1 MFKLTTI
8 NEFRN
13 ELNQA
18 VIGREKEFDLM
29 LIALLQKGHV
39 LLESVP
45 GSGKTMMAKSFANA
59 FKGDFKRVQ
68 FTPDVL
74 PSDVTGIRYFNP
86 QSQEFVLKAGP
97 IQTNILL
104 ADEINRATP
113 RTQSSLLE
121 SMEEKQVTIDGETL
135 PLPNPFMVIA
145 TQNPIESQ
153 QGTFPLP
160 AAQLDRFLFK
170 LTINYPS
177 FEEEHDILR
186 QYGHK
191 PGEIRT
197 TSIVDADTVKQ
208 WASEAGEVTVHE
220 DVERYILKIVRATR
234 EHPFLE
240 LGLSSRAALAILQ
253 ATRAYAYL
261 QGRSFATPD
270 DVKMILPPAALHR
283 MELSTEGVLT
293 KKIEDVLKEI
303 TNSVTAPLEAT
314 V

>member
-1 MFKLTTI
+1 MSSIEK
-8 NEFRN
+8 FRE
-13 ELNQA
+13 ELNRA
-18 VIGREKEFDLM
+18 IIGREKEFDFM
-29 LIALLQKGHV
+29 LIALLQEGHV

-59 FKGDFKRVQ
+59 FKGVFSRIQ

-86 QSQEFVLKAGP
+86 QTQDFVLKTGP
-97 IQTNILL
+97 ISTNLLL

-121 SMEEKQVTIDGETL
+121 AMEEHQVTIDGETIKL
-135 PLPNPFMVIA
+135 PTPFMVIA

-170 LTINYPS
+170 LNIGYPN
-177 FEEEHDILR
+177 FEEEHLILK
-186 QYGHK
+186 QYGNS
-191 PGEIRT
+191 PGKITT
-197 TSIVDADTVKQ
+197 TSVIGAAEVKV
-208 WASEAGEVTVHE
+208 WAKEASQVAVHE
-220 DVERYILKIVRATR
+220 DIERYILKIIRRTR
-234 EHPFLE
+234 EHPFIE

-253 ATRAYAYL
+253 ATKAHAYIL
-261 QGRSFATPD
+261 GRDFATPD
-270 DVKMILPPAALHR
+270 DVKAIIEPAALHR
-283 MELSTEGVLT
+283 MELSMEGMLT
-293 KKIEDVLKEI
+293 KELAEVLKEI
-303 TNSVTAPLEAT
+303 IQSIPAPIEAT

>member
-1 MFKLTTI
+1 MFILTTI
-8 NEFRN
+8 KEFRA

-29 LIALLQKGHV
+29 LIALLQQGHV

-59 FKGDFKRVQ
+59 FKGNFKRVQ

-135 PLPNPFMVIA
+135 ALPNPFMVIA

-170 LTINYPS
+170 LTIDYPT
-177 FEEEHDILR
+177 FEEEHEILR
-186 QYGHK
+186 QYGNK
-191 PGEIRT
+191 PGEIK
-197 TSIVDADTVKQ
+197 TSGIVDADTVKQ
-208 WASEAGEVTVHE
+208 WASEAGQVNVHE
-220 DVERYILKIVRATR
+220 DIERYILKIVRATR
-234 EHPFLE
+234 EHPFLD

-261 QGRSFATPD
+261 QGRDYATPD
-270 DVKMILPPAALHR
+270 DVKAILPPAALHR

-293 KKIEDVLKEI
+293 KKIEDVLNEI
-303 TNSVTAPLEAT
+303 TKSITAPLEAT

>member
-1 MFKLTTI
+1 MTTI
-8 NEFRN
+8 AEFKK

-18 VIGREKEFDLM
+18 IIGREKEFDMM
-29 LIALLQKGHV
+29 LIALLQQGHV

-59 FKGDFKRVQ
+59 FKGLFKRVQ

-74 PSDVTGIRYFNP
+74 PSDVTGIRFYNP
-86 QSQEFVLKAGP
+86 QTQEFVLKEGP
-97 IQTNILL
+97 VSTNILL

-121 SMEEKQVTIDGETL
+121 AMEERQVTIDGETMKL
-135 PLPNPFMVIA
+135 PTPFMVIA

-170 LTINYPS
+170 LVIDYPS
-177 FEEEHDILR
+177 FEEEHEILR
-186 QYGHK
+186 QYSK
-191 PGEIRT
+191 APGEIRT
-197 TSIVDADTVKQ
+197 KALIDTATVAEWSKK
-208 WASEAGEVTVHE
+208 ASDVMVHE
-220 DVERYILKIVRATR
+220 DIERYILKIVRATR
-234 EHPFLE
+234 EHPYLE

-253 ATRAYAYL
+253 ASKTYAFIN
-261 QGRSFATPD
+261 GRDYVTPD
-270 DVKMILPPAALHR
+270 DVKTILPSAAMHR

-293 KKIEDVLKEI
+293 KSLEDLLNEI
-303 TNSVTAPLEAT
+303 VFSIPAPIEAT

>member
-1 MFKLTTI
+1 LVTI
-8 NEFRN
+8 NDFRK

-29 LIALLQKGHV
+29 LIALLQQGHV

-59 FKGDFKRVQ
+59 FKGAFKRVQ

-86 QSQEFVLKAGP
+86 QSQEFILKAGP
-97 IQTNILL
+97 VSTNILL

-121 SMEEKQVTIDGETL
+121 SMEERQVTIDGETL
-135 PLPNPFMVIA
+135 SLPTPFMVIA

-170 LTINYPS
+170 LNIDYPT
-177 FEEEHDILR
+177 FEEEHEILQ
-186 QYGHK
+186 QYGK
-191 PGEIRT
+191 NPGQIMT
-197 TSIVDADTVKQ
+197 NAVIDAGTVET
-208 WASEAGEVTVHE
+208 WAAEAAEVTVHPDLE
-220 DVERYILKIVRATR
+220 KYILKIVRATR

-253 ATRAYAYL
+253 ASRTKAYIA
-261 QGRSFATPD
+261 GRDYVTPD
-270 DVKMILPPAALHR
+270 DIKSILPPAALHR

-293 KKIEDVLKEI
+293 KTIEEVLDEI
-303 TNSVTAPLEAT
+303 MNSITAPLEAT

>member
-1 MFKLTTI
+1 MTTI
-8 NEFRN
+8 ADFKK
-13 ELNQA
+13 ELNKA
-18 VIGREKEFDLM
+18 IIGREREFDMM
-29 LIALLQKGHV
+29 LIALLQQGHV

-59 FKGDFKRVQ
+59 FKGLFKRVQ

-74 PSDVTGIRYFNP
+74 PSDVTGIRFYNP
-86 QSQEFVLKAGP
+86 QTQDFVLKEGP
-97 IQTNILL
+97 ISTNILL

-121 SMEEKQVTIDGETL
+121 AMEERQVTIDGETIKL
-135 PLPNPFMVIA
+135 PAPFMVIA

-170 LTINYPS
+170 LIIDYPS
-177 FEEEHDILR
+177 FEEEHEILR
-186 QYGHK
+186 QYSNA

-197 TSIVDADTVKQ
+197 KALIDTDTVAEWSKK
-208 WASEAGEVTVHE
+208 ASEVIVHE
-220 DVERYILKIVRATR
+220 DIERYILKIIRATR
-234 EHPFLE
+234 EHPYLE

-253 ATRAYAYL
+253 ASKTYAYIH
-261 QGRSFATPD
+261 GKDFVTPD
-270 DVKMILPPAALHR
+270 DVKTILPSAALHR

-293 KKIEDVLKEI
+293 KRLPDLLDEI
-303 TNSVTAPLEAT
+303 VFSIPTPIEAT

>member
-1 MFKLTTI
+1 MATMR
-8 NEFRN
+8 EFRK
-13 ELNQA
+13 ELNDA
-18 VIGREKEFDLM
+18 IIGREKEFDFM
-29 LIALLQKGHV
+29 FIALLTGGHI

-59 FKGDFKRVQ
+59 FKGAFGRVQ

-74 PSDVTGIRYFNP
+74 PSDITGIRYFNP
-86 QSQEFVLKAGP
+86 QTQEFVLKAGP
-97 IQTNILL
+97 VSTNILL

-135 PLPNPFMVIA
+135 KLPVPFMVIA

-170 LTINYPS
+170 LNIGYPS
-177 FEEEHDILR
+177 FEEEHLIIK
-186 QYGHK
+186 QYGK
-191 PGEIRT
+191 NPGAIT
-197 TSIVDADTVKQ
+197 TSSVIGPDEVAEWSK
-208 WASEAGEVTVHE
+208 EAGEVAVHE

-234 EHPFLE
+234 EHPYLD
-240 LGLSSRAALAILQ
+240 LGLSSRAALAVFQ
-253 ATRAYAYL
+253 ATKAYAYIS
-261 QGRSFATPD
+261 GRNFTTPD
-270 DVKMILPPAALHR
+270 DVKKVIGPAALHR
-283 MELSTEGVLT
+283 LELSTEGMLT
-293 KKIEDVLKEI
+293 KNLEDVLKDIIESI
-303 TNSVTAPLEAT
+303 PAPIEAT

>member
-1 MFKLTTI
+1 MR
-8 NEFRN
+8 EFRK
-13 ELNQA
+13 ELNDA
-18 VIGREKEFDLM
+18 IIGREKEFDFM
-29 LIALLQKGHV
+29 LIALLTGGHI

-45 GSGKTMMAKSFANA
+45 GSGKTMMAKSFASA
-59 FKGDFKRVQ
+59 FKGAFGRVQ

-86 QSQEFVLKAGP
+86 QTQEFVLKAGP
-97 IQTNILL
+97 VSTNILL

-135 PLPNPFMVIA
+135 KLPVPFMVIA

-170 LTINYPS
+170 LNIGYPS
-177 FEEEHDILR
+177 FEEEHLIIK
-186 QYGHK
+186 QYGK
-191 PGEIRT
+191 NPGAIT
-197 TSIVDADTVKQ
+197 TSSVIGPDEVAE
-208 WASEAGEVTVHE
+208 WSREAGEVAVHE

-234 EHPFLE
+234 EHTYLD
-240 LGLSSRAALAILQ
+240 LGLSSRAALAVFQ
-253 ATRAYAYL
+253 ATKAYAYIS
-261 QGRSFATPD
+261 GRNFTTPD
-270 DVKMILPPAALHR
+270 DVKKVIGPAALHR
-283 MELSTEGVLT
+283 LELSTEGMLT
-293 KKIEDVLKEI
+293 KNLEEVLKDI
-303 TNSVTAPLEAT
+303 IDSIPAPIEAT

>member
-1 MFKLTTI
+1 MVTI
-8 NEFRN
+8 KDFRK

-29 LIALLQKGHV
+29 LIALLQDGHV

-86 QSQEFVLKAGP
+86 QSQEFILKAGP
-97 IQTNILL
+97 VSSNILL

-135 PLPNPFMVIA
+135 SLPRPFMVIA

-170 LTINYPS
+170 LNIDYPT
-177 FEEEHDILR
+177 FEEEHEILK
-186 QYGHK
+186 QYGQK
-191 PGEIRT
+191 PGDIKT
-197 TSIVDADTVKQ
+197 KTIIDAETVLK
-208 WASEAGEVTVHE
+208 WAEEARKVSVHE
-220 DVERYILKIVRATR
+220 DIEKYILKIVRATR
-234 EHPFLE
+234 EHPFLD

-253 ATRAYAYL
+253 ATRTKAYL
-261 QGRSFATPD
+261 EGRDYATPD
-270 DVKMILPPAALHR
+270 DVKAIIAPVALHR

-293 KKIEDVLKEI
+293 KSIDEVLQEI
-303 TNSVTAPLEAT
+303 IVSIPTPLEAT